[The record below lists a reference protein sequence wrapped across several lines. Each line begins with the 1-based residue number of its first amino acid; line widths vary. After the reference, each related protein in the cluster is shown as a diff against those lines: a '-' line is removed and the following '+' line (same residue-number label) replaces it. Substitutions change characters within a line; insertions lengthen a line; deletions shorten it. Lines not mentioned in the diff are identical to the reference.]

1 MSPADAARG
10 EADDQDGARDERRA
24 PRTGLL
30 RLQDSLFPLSHTDIH
45 TRPGTR
51 MPNVTINDRRI
62 PLGSDDGLIRKT
74 ELIISGVLR
83 GGVLLSVAVILA
95 GVCYHYALRLFGRPP
110 PSTFPDTLAEVVA
123 GLKAADPMAIVTA
136 GLLVLL
142 ATPVLRVVVSIVAFA
157 IEKDRTYVIITTMVL
172 AILLF
177 SIFGI
182 GAYLGRPGLTN
193 MPNNTFG
200 SLVLIALSSAFAGFV
215 GALAGLGGGVFI
227 VPILTLVFH
236 IPFATAI
243 GASIV
248 SVIAT
253 SSGAAAAYVRD
264 RMTNLRV
271 GMFLEV
277 ATTAGAICGAL
288 VSSLLNDTVLFLV
301 FGVILLISAVP
312 LVLRLG
318 EELPRGV
325 QNHKWAGR
333 LKLPSTYSDQRTNQ
347 EIPYHVAHVR
357 IGFGMMY
364 VAGLIS
370 GLLGIGS
377 GTFKVLAMDSAM
389 RLPMKVSTTT
399 SNFMIGVTAAASAG
413 IFFQRGDM
421 DPMIAAPVA
430 LGVLGGS
437 MFGAKTLNRMSNVHL
452 KKVFVPMIVLVAL
465 SMLARAFGWL

>member
-1 MSPADAARG
+1 MPG
-10 EADDQDGARDERRA
+10 VTVKTQTHGPEADD
-24 PRTGLL
+24 
-30 RLQDSLFPLSHTDIH
+30 S
-45 TRPGTR
+45 
-51 MPNVTINDRRI
+51 V
-62 PLGSDDGLIRKT
+62 IRKT
-74 ELIISGVLR
+74 ELVISGVLR

-95 GVCYHYALRLFGRPP
+95 GVCYYYALRLLGHLPP
-110 PSTFPDTLAEVVA
+110 ATFPDTLAEVGA
-123 GLKAADPMAIVTA
+123 GLKAGEPTAIITA
-136 GLLVLL
+136 GLLILL
-142 ATPVLRVVVSIVAFA
+142 ATPVLRVAVSIIAFA
-157 IEKDRTYVIITTMVL
+157 IEKDRTYIIITAIVL

-182 GAYLGRPGLTN
+182 GAYLGRPGLTSA
-193 MPNNTFG
+193 PSNTFAV
-200 SLVLIALSSAFAGFV
+200 LVFIALSSVFAGFV

-227 VPILTLVFH
+227 VPILTLIFH
-236 IPFATAI
+236 VPFATAI

-271 GMFLEV
+271 GMFLEI
-277 ATTAGAICGAL
+277 ATTTGAVCGAL
-288 VSSLLNDTVLFLV
+288 VSSMLDDTVLFIV
-301 FGVILLISAVP
+301 FGVILLISAIP
-312 LVLRLG
+312 LVMRLG

-325 QNHKWAGR
+325 QDHKWAGW
-333 LKLPSTYSDQRTNQ
+333 LKLPGTYPDRRTHQ
-347 EIPYHVAHVR
+347 DIPYHVAHVR

-377 GTFKVLAMDSAM
+377 GTFKVLAMDTAM

-413 IFFQRGDM
+413 IFFQRGDI

-430 LGVLGGS
+430 IGVLGGS
-437 MFGAKTLNRMSNVHL
+437 MLGAKTLSRMSNVHL
-452 KKVFVPMIVLVAL
+452 KKLFVPMILLVAL
-465 SMLARAFGWL
+465 SMLARGLGWM

>member
-1 MSPADAARG
+1 MES
-10 EADDQDGARDERRA
+10 
-24 PRTGLL
+24 
-30 RLQDSLFPLSHTDIH
+30 I
-45 TRPGTR
+45 
-51 MPNVTINDRRI
+51 TINHKTPRV
-62 PLGSDDGLIRKT
+62 GSDDGLIRKT

-83 GGVLLSVAVILA
+83 AGVLLSVAVILI
-95 GVCYHYALRLFGRPP
+95 GVCLYYLLRLLGRAPP
-110 PSTFPDTLAEVVA
+110 ATFPDTLGEVGA
-123 GLKAADPMAIVTA
+123 GLKSAEPMAIVTT
-136 GLLVLL
+136 GLLILL
-142 ATPVLRVVVSIVAFA
+142 ATPVLRVAVSIVAFA
-157 IEKDRTYVIITTMVL
+157 IEKDRTYVIITAIVL

-182 GAYLGRPGLTN
+182 GAYLGRPGMTDI
-193 MPNNTFG
+193 PNNSFG
-200 SLVLIALSSAFAGFV
+200 ALLFIALSSVMAGFI

-227 VPILTLVFH
+227 VPILTLIFH
-236 IPFATAI
+236 VTFATAI

-271 GMFLEV
+271 GMFLEI
-277 ATTAGAICGAL
+277 ATTAGAVCGAL
-288 VSSLLNDTVLFLV
+288 LSSALNDTLLFVV

-312 LVLRLG
+312 LVLRMS

-325 QNHKWAGR
+325 ENHKWAAW
-333 LKLPSTYSDQRTNQ
+333 LKLPGTYSDVRTHQ
-347 EIPYHVAHVR
+347 DIPYHVAHVR
-357 IGFGMMY
+357 TGFGMMY

-377 GTFKVLAMDSAM
+377 GTFKVLAMDTAM

-413 IFFQRGDM
+413 IFFQRGDI

-437 MFGAKTLNRMSNVHL
+437 LLGAKTVNRLSNVHL

-465 SMLARAFGWL
+465 SMLARGLGLL

>member
-1 MSPADAARG
+1 MPNITVND
-10 EADDQDGARDERRA
+10 
-24 PRTGLL
+24 
-30 RLQDSLFPLSHTDIH
+30 
-45 TRPGTR
+45 TRPGA
-51 MPNVTINDRRI
+51 
-62 PLGSDDGLIRKT
+62 DDGLIRKT
-74 ELIISGVLR
+74 ELVISGVLR

-95 GVCYHYALRLFGRPP
+95 GVCYYYALRLLGHLPYT
-110 PSTFPDTLAEVVA
+110 TFPDTLAEVGA
-123 GLKAADPMAIVTA
+123 GLKAGQPTAIITA

-142 ATPVLRVVVSIVAFA
+142 ATPVLRVAVSIVAFA
-157 IEKDRTYVIITTMVL
+157 IEKDRTYIIITAIVL

-182 GAYLGRPGLTN
+182 GTYLGRPGLTN
-193 MPNNTFG
+193 MPDNTFG
-200 SLVLIALSSAFAGFV
+200 VLVFIALSSVFAGFV

-236 IPFATAI
+236 VSFATAI

-271 GMFLEV
+271 GMFLEI
-277 ATTAGAICGAL
+277 ATTAGAVCGAL
-288 VSSLLNDTVLFLV
+288 VSSMRDDTVLFIV
-301 FGVILLISAVP
+301 FGVILLISAIP
-312 LVLRLG
+312 LVMRLG

-325 QNHKWAGR
+325 ENHKWAGW
-333 LKLPSTYSDQRTNQ
+333 LKLPGTYPDRRTHQ
-347 EIPYHVAHVR
+347 DVPYHVAHVR

-377 GTFKVLAMDSAM
+377 GTFKVLAMDTAM

-413 IFFQRGDM
+413 IFFQRGDI

-430 LGVLGGS
+430 IGVLGGS
-437 MFGAKTLNRMSNVHL
+437 MLGAKTLSRMSNVHL
-452 KKVFVPMIVLVAL
+452 KKVFVPMILLVAI
-465 SMLARAFGWL
+465 SMLARGLGWM

>member
-1 MSPADAARG
+1 MPNITVNDRM
-10 EADDQDGARDERRA
+10 
-24 PRTGLL
+24 
-30 RLQDSLFPLSHTDIH
+30 
-45 TRPGTR
+45 TRPGT
-51 MPNVTINDRRI
+51 
-62 PLGSDDGLIRKT
+62 DDGLIRKT
-74 ELIISGVLR
+74 ELVISGVLR

-95 GVCYHYALRLFGRPP
+95 GVCYYYALRLLGHLPYT
-110 PSTFPDTLAEVVA
+110 TFPDTLAEVGA
-123 GLKAADPMAIVTA
+123 GLKAAQPTAIITA

-142 ATPVLRVVVSIVAFA
+142 ATPVLRVAVSIVAFA
-157 IEKDRTYVIITTMVL
+157 IEKDRTYIIITAIVL

-193 MPNNTFG
+193 MPDNTFG
-200 SLVLIALSSAFAGFV
+200 VLVFIALSSVFAGFV

-227 VPILTLVFH
+227 VPILTLIFH
-236 IPFATAI
+236 VSFATAI

-271 GMFLEV
+271 GMFLEI
-277 ATTAGAICGAL
+277 ATTAGAVCGAL
-288 VSSLLNDTVLFLV
+288 VSSMLDDTVLFIV
-301 FGVILLISAVP
+301 FGVILLISAIP
-312 LVLRLG
+312 LVMRLG

-325 QNHKWAGR
+325 EDHKWAGW
-333 LKLPSTYSDQRTNQ
+333 LKLPGTYPDRRTHPDV
-347 EIPYHVAHVR
+347 PYHVAHVR

-377 GTFKVLAMDSAM
+377 GTFKVLAMDTAM

-413 IFFQRGDM
+413 IFFQRGDI

-430 LGVLGGS
+430 IGVLGGS
-437 MFGAKTLNRMSNVHL
+437 MLGAKTLSRMSNVHL
-452 KKVFVPMIVLVAL
+452 KKVFVPMILLVAI
-465 SMLARAFGWL
+465 SMLARGLGWM

>member
-1 MSPADAARG
+1 M
-10 EADDQDGARDERRA
+10 EN
-24 PRTGLL
+24 
-30 RLQDSLFPLSHTDIH
+30 I
-45 TRPGTR
+45 
-51 MPNVTINDRRI
+51 TINDKT
-62 PLGSDDGLIRKT
+62 PSPVSDDGLVRKT

-95 GVCYHYALRLFGRPP
+95 GVGYYYLLRLLGRMP
-110 PSTFPDTLAEVVA
+110 PSTFPDTLGEVSA
-123 GLKAADPMAIVTA
+123 GLRAAEPMAIVTG

-142 ATPVLRVVVSIVAFA
+142 ATPVLRVAVSIIAFA
-157 IEKDRTYVIITTMVL
+157 IEKDRTYVIITAIVL

-182 GAYLGRPGLTN
+182 GPYLGRPGMTD

-200 SLVLIALSSAFAGFV
+200 ALLFIALSSVVAGFI

-227 VPILTLVFH
+227 VPILTLIFH
-236 IPFATAI
+236 VSFATAI

-271 GMFLEV
+271 GMFLEI
-277 ATTAGAICGAL
+277 ATTAGAVCGAL
-288 VSSLLNDTVLFLV
+288 LSSALNDTVLFIV

-312 LVLRLG
+312 LVLRMS
-318 EELPRGV
+318 EELPQGV
-325 QNHKWAGR
+325 ENHQWAAW
-333 LKLPSTYSDQRTNQ
+333 LKLPGTYSDVRTQKN
-347 EIPYHVAHVR
+347 IPYHVAHVR
-357 IGFGMMY
+357 TGFGMMY

-377 GTFKVLAMDSAM
+377 GTFKVLAMDTAM

-413 IFFQRGDM
+413 IFFQRGDI

-437 MFGAKTLNRMSNVHL
+437 MLGARTVNRLSNVHL
-452 KKVFVPMIVLVAL
+452 KQVFVPMIVLVAL
-465 SMLARAFGWL
+465 SMLARAFGLL

>member
-1 MSPADAARG
+1 MPNITVNDRM
-10 EADDQDGARDERRA
+10 
-24 PRTGLL
+24 
-30 RLQDSLFPLSHTDIH
+30 
-45 TRPGTR
+45 TRPGT
-51 MPNVTINDRRI
+51 
-62 PLGSDDGLIRKT
+62 DDGLIRKT
-74 ELIISGVLR
+74 ELVISGVLR

-95 GVCYHYALRLFGRPP
+95 GVCYYYALRLLGHLPYT
-110 PSTFPDTLAEVVA
+110 TFPDTLAEVGA
-123 GLKAADPMAIVTA
+123 GLKAAQPTAIITA

-142 ATPVLRVVVSIVAFA
+142 ATPVLRVAVSIVAFA
-157 IEKDRTYVIITTMVL
+157 IEKDRTYVIITAIVL

-193 MPNNTFG
+193 MPDNTFG
-200 SLVLIALSSAFAGFV
+200 VLVFIALSSVFAGFV

-227 VPILTLVFH
+227 VPILTLIFH
-236 IPFATAI
+236 VSFATAI

-271 GMFLEV
+271 GMFLEI
-277 ATTAGAICGAL
+277 ATTAGAVCGAL
-288 VSSLLNDTVLFLV
+288 VSSMLDDTVLFIV
-301 FGVILLISAVP
+301 FGVILLISAIP
-312 LVLRLG
+312 LVMRLG

-325 QNHKWAGR
+325 EDHKWAGW
-333 LKLPSTYSDQRTNQ
+333 LKLPGTYPDRRTHQ
-347 EIPYHVAHVR
+347 DVPYHVAHVR

-377 GTFKVLAMDSAM
+377 GTFKVLAMDTAM

-413 IFFQRGDM
+413 IFFQRGDI

-430 LGVLGGS
+430 IGVLGGS
-437 MFGAKTLNRMSNVHL
+437 MLGAKTLSRMSNVHL
-452 KKVFVPMIVLVAL
+452 KKVFVPMILLVAI
-465 SMLARAFGWL
+465 SMLARGLGWM

>member
-1 MSPADAARG
+1 MPNITVND
-10 EADDQDGARDERRA
+10 
-24 PRTGLL
+24 
-30 RLQDSLFPLSHTDIH
+30 
-45 TRPGTR
+45 TRPGA
-51 MPNVTINDRRI
+51 
-62 PLGSDDGLIRKT
+62 DDGLIRKT
-74 ELIISGVLR
+74 ELVISGVLR

-95 GVCYHYALRLFGRPP
+95 GVCYYYALRLLGHLPYT
-110 PSTFPDTLAEVVA
+110 TFPDTLAEVGA
-123 GLKAADPMAIVTA
+123 GLKAGQPTAIITA

-142 ATPVLRVVVSIVAFA
+142 ATPVLRVAVSIVAFA
-157 IEKDRTYVIITTMVL
+157 IEKDRTYIIITAIVL

-182 GAYLGRPGLTN
+182 GTYLGRPGLTN
-193 MPNNTFG
+193 MPDNTFG
-200 SLVLIALSSAFAGFV
+200 VLVFIALSSVFAGFV

-236 IPFATAI
+236 VSFATAI

-271 GMFLEV
+271 GMFLEI
-277 ATTAGAICGAL
+277 ATTAGAVCGAL
-288 VSSLLNDTVLFLV
+288 VSSMLDDTVLFIV
-301 FGVILLISAVP
+301 FGVILLISAIP
-312 LVLRLG
+312 LVMRLG

-325 QNHKWAGR
+325 ENHKWAGW
-333 LKLPSTYSDQRTNQ
+333 LKLPGTYPDRRTHQ
-347 EIPYHVAHVR
+347 DVPYHVAHVR

-377 GTFKVLAMDSAM
+377 GTFKVLAMDTAM

-413 IFFQRGDM
+413 IFFQRGDI

-430 LGVLGGS
+430 IGVLGGS
-437 MFGAKTLNRMSNVHL
+437 MLGAKTLSRMSNVHL
-452 KKVFVPMIVLVAL
+452 KKVFVPMILLVAI
-465 SMLARAFGWL
+465 SMLARGLGWM

>member
-1 MSPADAARG
+1 MPNITVNDRM
-10 EADDQDGARDERRA
+10 
-24 PRTGLL
+24 
-30 RLQDSLFPLSHTDIH
+30 
-45 TRPGTR
+45 TRPGT
-51 MPNVTINDRRI
+51 
-62 PLGSDDGLIRKT
+62 DDGLIRKT
-74 ELIISGVLR
+74 ELVISGVLR

-95 GVCYHYALRLFGRPP
+95 GVCYYYALRLLGHLPYT
-110 PSTFPDTLAEVVA
+110 TFPDTLAEVGA
-123 GLKAADPMAIVTA
+123 GLKAAQPTAIITA

-142 ATPVLRVVVSIVAFA
+142 ATPVLRVAVSIVAFA
-157 IEKDRTYVIITTMVL
+157 IEKDRTYVIITAIVL

-193 MPNNTFG
+193 MPDNTFG
-200 SLVLIALSSAFAGFV
+200 VLVFIALSSVFAGFV

-227 VPILTLVFH
+227 VPILTLIFH
-236 IPFATAI
+236 VSFATAI

-271 GMFLEV
+271 GMFLEI
-277 ATTAGAICGAL
+277 ATTAGAVCGAL
-288 VSSLLNDTVLFLV
+288 VSSMLDDTVLFIV
-301 FGVILLISAVP
+301 FGVILLISAIP
-312 LVLRLG
+312 LVMRLG

-325 QNHKWAGR
+325 ENHKWAGW
-333 LKLPSTYSDQRTNQ
+333 LKLPGTYPDRRTHQ
-347 EIPYHVAHVR
+347 DVPYHVAHVR

-377 GTFKVLAMDSAM
+377 GTFKVLAMDTAM

-413 IFFQRGDM
+413 IFFQRGDI

-430 LGVLGGS
+430 IGVLGGS
-437 MFGAKTLNRMSNVHL
+437 MLGAKTLSRMSNVHL
-452 KKVFVPMIVLVAL
+452 KKVFVPMILLVAI
-465 SMLARAFGWL
+465 SMLARGLGWM

>member
-1 MSPADAARG
+1 
-10 EADDQDGARDERRA
+10 
-24 PRTGLL
+24 
-30 RLQDSLFPLSHTDIH
+30 
-45 TRPGTR
+45 
-51 MPNVTINDRRI
+51 MPNVTINDKTA
-62 PLGSDDGLIRKT
+62 PLGSDDDGLIRKT
-74 ELIISGVLR
+74 ELVISGVLR

-95 GVCYHYALRLFGRPP
+95 GVCYYYVLRLLGRVP
-110 PSTFPDTLAEVVA
+110 PSTFPDTLTEVGA
-123 GLKAADPMAIVTA
+123 GLKAADPVAIVTA

-142 ATPVLRVVVSIVAFA
+142 ATPVLRVAVSIAAFA
-157 IEKDRTYVIITTMVL
+157 IEKDRTYVIITAIVL

-182 GAYLGRPGLTN
+182 GAYLGRPGVTD
-193 MPNNTFG
+193 MPHNRFG
-200 SLVLIALSSAFAGFV
+200 VLVFIALSSVFAGFV

-227 VPILTLVFH
+227 VPILTLIFGVS
-236 IPFATAI
+236 FATAI

-271 GMFLEV
+271 GMFLEI
-277 ATTAGAICGAL
+277 ATTAGAVCGAL
-288 VSSLLNDTVLFLV
+288 VSSMLNDTVLFIV
-301 FGVILLISAVP
+301 FGVILLISAIP
-312 LVLRLG
+312 LVMRLG
-318 EELPRGV
+318 EELPLGV
-325 QNHKWAGR
+325 QNHKWAGW
-333 LKLPSTYSDQRTNQ
+333 LKLPSTYSDRRTHQ
-347 EIPYHVAHVR
+347 DIPYHVAHVR

-377 GTFKVLAMDSAM
+377 GTFKVLAMDTAM

-413 IFFQRGDM
+413 IFFQRGDI

-430 LGVLGGS
+430 LGVLSGS
-437 MFGAKTLNRMSNVHL
+437 MLGAKTLNRMSNVHL

-465 SMLARAFGWL
+465 SMLARGLGWL

>member
-1 MSPADAARG
+1 
-10 EADDQDGARDERRA
+10 
-24 PRTGLL
+24 
-30 RLQDSLFPLSHTDIH
+30 
-45 TRPGTR
+45 
-51 MPNVTINDRRI
+51 MPNVIINDKSAR
-62 PLGSDDGLIRKT
+62 LGPDDGLIRKT
-74 ELIISGVLR
+74 ELIISSVLR

-95 GVCYHYALRLFGRPP
+95 GVCYYYGLRLLGRMPP
-110 PSTFPDTLAEVVA
+110 TAFPDTLGEVSA
-123 GLKAADPMAIVTA
+123 GLKAANPIAIVTA

-142 ATPVLRVVVSIVAFA
+142 ATPVLRVAVSIAAFA
-157 IEKDRTYVIITTMVL
+157 IEKDRTYVIITAIVL

-182 GAYLGRPGLTN
+182 GSYMGRPGVTA
-193 MPNNTFG
+193 MPNNSFG
-200 SLVLIALSSAFAGFV
+200 VLLFIALSSLFAGFI

-227 VPILTLVFH
+227 VPILTLIFH
-236 IPFATAI
+236 VSFATAI

-271 GMFLEV
+271 GMFLEI
-277 ATTAGAICGAL
+277 ATTAGAVCGAL
-288 VSSLLNDTVLFLV
+288 VSSMLDDTLLFIV
-301 FGVILLISAVP
+301 FGVILLISAIP

-318 EELPRGV
+318 EELPSGV
-325 QNHKWAGR
+325 QNHKWAPW
-333 LKLPSTYSDQRTNQ
+333 LKLPGTYSDRRTHQ
-347 EIPYHVAHVR
+347 DIPYHVAHVR

-377 GTFKVLAMDSAM
+377 GTLKVLAMDTAM

-413 IFFQRGDM
+413 IFFQRGDI

-430 LGVLGGS
+430 IGVLGGS
-437 MFGAKTLNRMSNVHL
+437 MLGAKTLNRMSNVHL

-465 SMLARAFGWL
+465 SMLARGLGWL

>member
-1 MSPADAARG
+1 MPNITVNDRM
-10 EADDQDGARDERRA
+10 
-24 PRTGLL
+24 
-30 RLQDSLFPLSHTDIH
+30 
-45 TRPGTR
+45 TRPGT
-51 MPNVTINDRRI
+51 
-62 PLGSDDGLIRKT
+62 DDGLIRKT
-74 ELIISGVLR
+74 ELVISGVLR

-95 GVCYHYALRLFGRPP
+95 GVCYYYALRLLGHLPYT
-110 PSTFPDTLAEVVA
+110 TFPDTLAEVGA
-123 GLKAADPMAIVTA
+123 GLKAAQPTAIITA

-142 ATPVLRVVVSIVAFA
+142 ATPVLRVAVSIVAFA
-157 IEKDRTYVIITTMVL
+157 IEKDRTYIIITAIVL

-193 MPNNTFG
+193 MPDNTFG
-200 SLVLIALSSAFAGFV
+200 VLVFIALSSVFAGFV

-227 VPILTLVFH
+227 VPILTLIFH
-236 IPFATAI
+236 VSFATAI

-271 GMFLEV
+271 GMFLEI
-277 ATTAGAICGAL
+277 ATTAGAVCGAL
-288 VSSLLNDTVLFLV
+288 VSSMLDDTVLFIV
-301 FGVILLISAVP
+301 FGVILLISAIP
-312 LVLRLG
+312 LVMRLG

-325 QNHKWAGR
+325 EDHKWAGW
-333 LKLPSTYSDQRTNQ
+333 LKLPGTYPDRRTHQ
-347 EIPYHVAHVR
+347 DVPYHVAHVR

-377 GTFKVLAMDSAM
+377 GTFKVLAMDTAM

-413 IFFQRGDM
+413 IFFQRGDI

-430 LGVLGGS
+430 IGVLGGS
-437 MFGAKTLNRMSNVHL
+437 MLGAKTLSRMSNVHL
-452 KKVFVPMIVLVAL
+452 KKVFVPMILLVAI
-465 SMLARAFGWL
+465 SMLARGLGWM

>member
-1 MSPADAARG
+1 
-10 EADDQDGARDERRA
+10 
-24 PRTGLL
+24 
-30 RLQDSLFPLSHTDIH
+30 
-45 TRPGTR
+45 
-51 MPNVTINDRRI
+51 MPNVTINDKTP
-62 PLGSDDGLIRKT
+62 PLGSDDSLIHKT
-74 ELIISGVLR
+74 ELVISNVLR

-95 GVCYHYALRLFGRPP
+95 GVCYYYALRLLGRVPP
-110 PSTFPDTLAEVVA
+110 ATFPDTLAEVGA
-123 GLKAADPMAIVTA
+123 GLKAADPVAIVTL

-142 ATPVLRVVVSIVAFA
+142 ATPVLRVAVSIAAFA
-157 IEKDRTYVIITTMVL
+157 IEKDRTYVIITAIVL

-182 GAYLGRPGLTN
+182 GAYLGRPGVTS
-193 MPNNTFG
+193 MPHNRFG
-200 SLVLIALSSAFAGFV
+200 VLVFIALSSVFAGFI

-227 VPILTLVFH
+227 VPILTLIFGVS
-236 IPFATAI
+236 FATAI

-271 GMFLEV
+271 GMFLEI
-277 ATTAGAICGAL
+277 ATTAGAVCGAV
-288 VSSLLNDTVLFLV
+288 VSSMLNDTVLFIV
-301 FGVILLISAVP
+301 FGVILLISAIP
-312 LVLRLG
+312 LVMRLG

-325 QNHKWAGR
+325 QNHKWAGW
-333 LKLPSTYSDQRTNQ
+333 LKLPGTYSDRRTHKD
-347 EIPYHVAHVR
+347 IPYHVAHVR

-377 GTFKVLAMDSAM
+377 GTFKVLAMDTAM

-413 IFFQRGDM
+413 IFFQRGDI

-437 MFGAKTLNRMSNVHL
+437 MLGAKTLNRMSNVHL
-452 KKVFVPMIVLVAL
+452 KKVFVPMIVLVAI
-465 SMLARAFGWL
+465 SMLARGLGWL

>member
-1 MSPADAARG
+1 
-10 EADDQDGARDERRA
+10 
-24 PRTGLL
+24 
-30 RLQDSLFPLSHTDIH
+30 
-45 TRPGTR
+45 
-51 MPNVTINDRRI
+51 MPNVTINDNTPRF
-62 PLGSDDGLIRKT
+62 GSDDGLIRKT
-74 ELIISGVLR
+74 ELVISGVLR

-95 GVCYHYALRLFGRPP
+95 GVCYYYALRLLGQVPP
-110 PSTFPDTLAEVVA
+110 ATFPDSLAEVCS
-123 GLKAADPMAIVTA
+123 GLKAAEPMAVITA

-157 IEKDRTYVIITTMVL
+157 IEKDRTYVIITSIVL

-182 GAYLGRPGLTN
+182 GAYLGRPGLTS
-193 MPNNTFG
+193 MPGNSFG
-200 SLVLIALSSAFAGFV
+200 VLLFIALSSVFAGFV

-236 IPFATAI
+236 VPFATAI

-253 SSGAAAAYVRD
+253 SSGAAAVYVRD

-271 GMFLEV
+271 GMFLEI
-277 ATTAGAICGAL
+277 ATTAGAVCGAL
-288 VSSLLNDTVLFLV
+288 VSSMLDDTVLFIV
-301 FGVILLISAVP
+301 FGVVLLISAIP
-312 LVLRLG
+312 LIMRIG
-318 EELPRGV
+318 EEFPRGV
-325 QNHKWAGR
+325 KNDQWAGW
-333 LKLPSTYSDQRTNQ
+333 LKLPGTYPDRRMHQDV
-347 EIPYHVAHVR
+347 PYHVAHVR

-377 GTFKVLAMDSAM
+377 GTFKVLAMDTAM

-430 LGVLGGS
+430 IGVLGGS
-437 MFGAKTLNRMSNVHL
+437 MLGAKTLSRMSNVRL
-452 KKVFVPMIVLVAL
+452 KKVFVPMIFLVAL
-465 SMLARAFGWL
+465 SMLARGLGWM